1 MIIPANT
8 LASVYAYSFAIPY
21 FSLLLVLMIFGIAYI
36 STRRIQIALVFGLLA
51 SMTLTSFDAT
61 LLNTSVSSAFG
72 ILTAISI
79 IATTIK
85 NRKNGIDE
93 G

>member
-1 MIIPANT
+1 MFIPSNT
-8 LASVYAYSFAIPY
+8 LAGVYAYSFAIPY
-21 FSLLLVLMIFGIAYI
+21 FSLLMVLLIFGIAYI
-36 STRRIQIALVFGLLA
+36 STRRIHIALVFGLLA

-61 LLNTSVSSAFG
+61 LLNTSVSTAFG

-79 IATTIK
+79 IATTFK
-85 NRKNGIDE
+85 NRKGNKNE